1 MKKGK
6 KRKERKWPKLIYF
19 QEERGPFP
27 ASPHATR
34 RLPPDLSFLSAS
46 QIINFDLNDDEAHD
60 PLATT
65 FPRVTQCSFKKFG
78 ASGTIETRESL
89 CILPQNILNEK
100 VFILMWFWFVI
111 LATITA
117 MHVSCVDLGNWN
129 DNDGDICNMES
140 RFIN

>member
-1 MKKGK
+1 M
-6 KRKERKWPKLIYF
+6 
-19 QEERGPFP
+19 
-27 ASPHATR
+27 
-34 RLPPDLSFLSAS
+34 D
-46 QIINFDLNDDEAHD
+46 DDEAHD

-100 VFILMWFWFVI
+100 VFILMWFWFVL

-117 MHVSCVDLGNWN
+117 MHVSCVKVIMIAMMIIIIRVIMMMIIALRMILSMISNRNTLFGK
-129 DNDGDICNMES
+129 
-140 RFIN
+140 